1 MQQGGFYLQEQQ
13 TICILLTGNCT
24 VQLVLF
30 QPGIFRSHQV
40 SRTLLLTLKPID
52 METGTS
58 PYQYSMATRGILGGL
73 FVGIGTTVINLIF
86 DLVYRKITGYE
97 FAEYVNINSI
107 IYFTIP
113 TLIAAGIVYAAMVD
127 FFKMGGL
134 LYTLLCICL
143 ITIVAFIPLGPNM
156 MPTGQPMP
164 ASARGLTLGVEII
177 T

>member
-1 MQQGGFYLQEQQ
+1 
-13 TICILLTGNCT
+13 
-24 VQLVLF
+24 
-30 QPGIFRSHQV
+30 
-40 SRTLLLTLKPID
+40 
-52 METGTS
+52 
-58 PYQYSMATRGILGGL
+58 MATRGILGGL

-156 MPTGQPMP
+156 MPTGQPGF
-164 ASARGLTLGVEII
+164 AYCVQECREV
-177 T
+177 